1 MAHMISPQHLLRT
14 FLIYGSLLII
24 FAACSGN
31 SMNIAQATP
40 TAIPLPI
47 IAEKP
52 TYQVQRGEMK
62 HELEFSGRIAPA
74 IRQELAFTSA
84 GRVAKVYVR
93 RGDAVTKD
101 RLLAD
106 LEGGQNE
113 YDLRR
118 AQANLKIA
126 QLRLELA
133 RLQTPQNSEVNRI
146 NIAIQEQ
153 EVELAQIALDE
164 LNAIYSN
171 KRITAPFGGTVF
183 SISIIDGSMVEAN
196 QMVLAVANMEDLIV
210 SARLRPDDM
219 ALLTVGMK
227 VTVNPIKGN
236 IPTVEGTIR
245 SLPYPYGSVETES
258 MDGSVQVA
266 LDRSPLQL
274 GYNVGDMVSMSIILD
289 EKADALWLP
298 SQAVREFEGRYFVI
312 VQDGEAQRRVDIK
325 VGIIEADRIEIM
337 DGLVEGQVV
346 VVP

>member
-1 MAHMISPQHLLRT
+1 MPLLRT
-14 FLIYGSLLII
+14 LVTYGSLVILLT
-24 FAACSGN
+24 ACSGN
-31 SMNIAQATP
+31 SVNIARATP
-40 TAIPLPI
+40 TAIPLPV

-62 HELEFSGRIAPA
+62 HELTFSGRIAPA
-74 IRQELAFTSA
+74 IRQELAFASD

-93 RGDAVTKD
+93 RGDAVTTD
-101 RLLAD
+101 QLLAE

-133 RLQTPQNSEVNRI
+133 RLQTPQNSEVNQL
-146 NIAIQEQ
+146 NVAIQEQ
-153 EVELAQIALDE
+153 EVELAQIALDA
-164 LNAIYSN
+164 LNAVYSQMH
-171 KRITAPFGGTVF
+171 ITAPFDGTVS
-183 SISIIDGSMVEAN
+183 SITIIEGSTIEAD
-196 QMVLAVANMEDLIV
+196 QMVLAVANMDDLIV
-210 SARLRPDDM
+210 SARLKADDM

-227 VTVNPIKGN
+227 VTVTPAKGSM
-236 IPTVEGTIR
+236 PTVEGTIR
-245 SLPYPYGSVETES
+245 SLPYPYGSVDAGAES
-258 MDGSVQVA
+258 TDGSVQMA
-266 LDRSPLQL
+266 LDRAPLEL
-274 GYNVGDMVSMSIILD
+274 GYNVGDMVNMSLLLE

-312 VQDGEAQRRVDIK
+312 VQDGEAQRRVDVK
-325 VGIIEADRIEIM
+325 VGIIEADRIEIT